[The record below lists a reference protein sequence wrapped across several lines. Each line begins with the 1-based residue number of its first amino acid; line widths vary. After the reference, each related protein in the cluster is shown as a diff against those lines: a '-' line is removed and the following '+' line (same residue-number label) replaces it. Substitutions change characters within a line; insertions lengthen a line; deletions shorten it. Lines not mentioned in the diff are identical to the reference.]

1 MRSLENMLRIRY
13 YSVMLLILTVF
24 AAFCLSSCK
33 NDKITSDTSGEQTTG
48 YESEQTTNE
57 ETTESGSDTTS
68 PSTDTKETGI
78 ELPRI

>member
-1 MRSLENMLRIRY
+1 MKSLENMLRIRY
-13 YSVMLLILTVF
+13 YSVMFLILTVF
-24 AAFCLSSCK
+24 AAFCLSSCRD
-33 NDKITSDTSGEQTTG
+33 DKITDDTSGEQTTV
-48 YESEQTTNE
+48 YESEQIRDE